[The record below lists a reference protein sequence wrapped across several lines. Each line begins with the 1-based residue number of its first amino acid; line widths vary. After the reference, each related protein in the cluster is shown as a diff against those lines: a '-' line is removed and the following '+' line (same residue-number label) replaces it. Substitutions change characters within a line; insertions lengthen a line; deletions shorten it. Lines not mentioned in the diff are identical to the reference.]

1 MIPFYQIQDAPEVC
15 FELLPNASKAF
26 MIEVLPY
33 TKKYGNKQPISAI
46 NITTW
51 APGVEI
57 ETSGGD
63 MEAAFEDF
71 YDRTCTDCR
80 YHTSEYEIDMDG
92 EYVTDSEGLECL
104 AFGYVSARS
113 PCPCYDDGISSV
125 SWPCPDGH
133 DEPDASPPDVDAI
146 SARAMA
152 YTNIIDPSNYECL
165 DNLAFQQLADVRNNG
180 VYVSSRERA
189 INTFTGTDSICW
201 GQVNKPVDSLY
212 QIEQEFVT
220 SKCNED
226 LMDFDS
232 HHEYCVDIRD
242 EDPDEY
248 DFVPEGEILMD
259 VPRKAVVI
267 ADLQFSANTYLLL
280 ATSGCKIKENFAY
293 IPVYEHKDVRL
304 DKDTVADVWAS
315 EPTSIGKR
323 LLFVY
328 FDGDET
334 SAQYIGQV
342 DSTFDLT
349 PCKSNQPLLSALGAL
364 VSN

>member
-1 MIPFYQIQDAPEVC
+1 
-15 FELLPNASKAF
+15 
-26 MIEVLPY
+26 
-33 TKKYGNKQPISAI
+33 
-46 NITTW
+46 
-51 APGVEI
+51 
-57 ETSGGD
+57 
-63 MEAAFEDF
+63 
-71 YDRTCTDCR
+71 
-80 YHTSEYEIDMDG
+80 MDG
-92 EYVTDSEGLECL
+92 EYVTDSEGNSCSTY
-104 AFGYVSARS
+104 GYVTAHS
-113 PCPCYDDGISSV
+113 PCPCYDDGLGSV
-125 SWPCPDGH
+125 EWPCTDGH
-133 DEPDASPPDVDAI
+133 DEPEGNEPDEDAI

-152 YTNIIDPSNYECL
+152 YTKVLDPRNYLCL
-165 DNLAFQQLADVRNNG
+165 DTHAFQQLADIRNNG

-201 GQVNKPVDSLY
+201 GEVNNDTYNLY

-232 HHEYCVDIRD
+232 HQEYCEEIQD

-248 DFVPEGEILMD
+248 EFVEDAEILMD
-259 VPRKAVVI
+259 VPRKALVI
-267 ADLQFSANTYLLL
+267 ADIQYSANTYLLL
-280 ATSGCKIKENFAY
+280 ATSGCKLKENFAY
-293 IPVYEHKDVRL
+293 IPVYEYKDVRL

-328 FDGDET
+328 FDGENAP
-334 SAQYIGQV
+334 AQYIGQV
-342 DSTFDLT
+342 DSNFDLT